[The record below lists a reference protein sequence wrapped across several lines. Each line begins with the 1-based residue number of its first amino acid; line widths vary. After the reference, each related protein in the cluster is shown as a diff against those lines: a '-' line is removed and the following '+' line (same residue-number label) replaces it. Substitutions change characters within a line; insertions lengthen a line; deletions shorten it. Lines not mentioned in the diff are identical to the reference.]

1 MSTSTVDADAPSLGD
16 VLATMAPGPEL
27 AAMLA
32 GIDPAVVD
40 DDGDLLEI
48 IAASDRLISS
58 FNAQHHAAI
67 AELARRPWLVGVSA
81 NEARARRGK
90 PGQVER
96 EFVVDEIAARLS
108 LSPGAAT
115 FRVSLAANL
124 AGTMTATA
132 AALASGAIDI
142 QKARAITDGCNF
154 LDPATAL
161 EVEATVLPRAPQQTA
176 AQVRKSVQKA
186 AITADPI
193 AAQQRHVARK
203 DERGVWLVPQA
214 DGMADIHAVLTA
226 ADALA
231 VHDALTAAA
240 KAAKKAGEETRNMA
254 QLRADFLVAPFR
266 AAIETG
272 ELAGL
277 VPAKLATHRGNR
289 GEADLTVPAS
299 AIMGVSNAPG
309 ELAGYGAITA
319 EVARIIARDRKWR
332 RIVTNPVDGSFLA
345 ADADTYRPPAVL
357 ARHVELRDQTCV
369 FLGCPRR
376 AVQCHLDH
384 SKRYPDGCTCDRN
397 LGPLCEH
404 HHIFKHALEDA
415 LGHLKQPE
423 PGTFVWTMPTGH
435 VYTRGQPAIAPPVAE
450 ESVAIGIASLDGDAA
465 GEPGPLDEAPF

>member
-1 MSTSTVDADAPSLGD
+1 MSASTVEAAAPSLGA
-16 VLATMAPGPEL
+16 VLAAMAPGPEL

-32 GIDPAVVD
+32 DIDPALVD
-40 DDGDLLEI
+40 DDSDLLEI

-58 FNAQHHAAI
+58 FNAQQHAAI

-81 NEARARRGK
+81 DEARARRGK
-90 PGQVER
+90 PGHVER

-132 AALASGAIDI
+132 AALACGAIDA
-142 QKARAITDGCNF
+142 QKARAIADGCHY
-154 LDPATAL
+154 LDPATAV
-161 EVEATVLPRAPQQTA
+161 EVEATVLARAPQQTT
-176 AQVRKSVQKA
+176 AQVRKAVQKA
-186 AITADPI
+186 AIAADPV

-214 DGMADIHAVLTA
+214 DGMADIHAVLPA

-231 VHDALTAAA
+231 IHDALTAAA
-240 KAAKKAGEETRNMA
+240 KAAKKAGGETRNMA
-254 QLRADFLVAPFR
+254 QLRADFLVAPFQ
-266 AAIETG
+266 AAIQTG

-277 VPAKLATHRGNR
+277 VPAKLASHRGNC

-299 AIMGVSNAPG
+299 TIMGVSNAPG

-369 FLGCPRR
+369 FLGCARR

-384 SKRYPDGCTCDRN
+384 SKRYPDGCTCESN

-415 LGHLKQPE
+415 MGHLKQPE

-435 VYTRGQPAIAPPVAE
+435 VYTRGRPVIAPPVKE
-450 ESVAIGIASLDGDAA
+450 ENAAAPAATGDP
-465 GEPGPLDEAPF
+465 EPGLVPLDDCPF